1 MIEQETFI
9 NLCDLTT
16 RVLGLP
22 KDSLALK
29 SRKQNL
35 NIGRSI
41 ASVISRME
49 DHTKRDIIAEVL
61 DRHRTLIYHYEKK
74 HRHNYATWVQYR
86 NAFNKVYIAYKN
98 LETSKKSFIDDDFLK
113 AHLLKKGVKENAKS
127 QVFIEVKSGKAV
139 CIIITSYLDFSNQ
152 LENIK
157 LALKNYQYE
166 LRII

>member
-1 MIEQETFI
+1 MIEQENFI

-35 NIGRSI
+35 NIARSI

-49 DHTKRDIIAEVL
+49 DYTKREIIAEVL

-74 HRHNYATWVQYR
+74 HKHNYATWVQYR

-127 QVFIEVKSGKAV
+127 QVYIEVKSGKAI
-139 CIIITSYLDFSNQ
+139 CIIKTSYFDFSNQ

>member
-1 MIEQETFI
+1 MIEQENFI

-35 NIGRSI
+35 NIARSI

-49 DHTKRDIIAEVL
+49 DYTKREIIAEVL

-74 HRHNYATWVQYR
+74 HKHNYATWVQYR

-127 QVFIEVKSGKAV
+127 QVYIEVKSGKAI
-139 CIIITSYLDFSNQ
+139 CIIKTSYFDFSNQ

-157 LALKNYQYE
+157 LALTNYKYQVKI
-166 LRII
+166 L